1 MKAAAVSLVL
11 VLLLLLDRGDSARVQ
26 TQFEAATTRNPIFPV
41 AGGQNVTSA
50 SGLVRYVQA
59 TVHIEADKK
68 IITSVSFCLGGH
80 WHSPR
85 WGCLLSRGL
94 LPPVFEGGEVL
105 PAGQEVQEV
114 EV

>member
-11 VLLLLLDRGDSARVQ
+11 VLTLLGRGDAARVQ

-59 TVHIEADKK
+59 ITVHIEADK
-68 IITSVSFCLGGH
+68 IIM
-80 WHSPR
+80 
-85 WGCLLSRGL
+85 
-94 LPPVFEGGEVL
+94 
-105 PAGQEVQEV
+105 
-114 EV
+114 